1 MKTLQELYD
10 EMLASDE
17 LKNAFVEAAKAG
29 KLADLLKEQGCEA
42 TADEFVAFLGEKAQ
56 GEMTDEELDEAA
68 GGSEEED
75 AAAVG
80 TAVGFS
86 IVTGGIG
93 CAILAIM
100 SAIDNKISTQPGKI
114 CDSV

>member
-10 EMLASDE
+10 EMLAGDE
-17 LKNAFVEAAKAG
+17 MKNAFVEAARVG
-29 KLADLLKEQGCEA
+29 TLADLLKEQGCEA
-42 TADEFVAFLGEKAQ
+42 TADEFVAFLDEKAQ
-56 GEMTDEELDEAA
+56 GEMTDEELDTAA

-80 TAVGFS
+80 AAVGFS
-86 IVTGGIG
+86 IASAGIG
-93 CAILAIM
+93 CAIVAII
-100 SAIDNKISTQPGKI
+100 SAIDNKMSTQPGKI